1 MSVECQQ
8 IKQRRGG
15 GAQACTTIG
24 VRGEKIGTG
33 LTRAEPRDGTAT
45 KPASGVVSVVF
56 VVHGSH
62 DDDAEVDV
70 LRRLLLRKECV
81 VPTAHWFVAAK
92 SMGLNFSF
100 CRGVFV
106 ERGLRKLRAAAQ

>member
-1 MSVECQQ
+1 VYNYRGAWGEDRDWFDPRRAKGWHRDEAGQWRCQC
-8 IKQRRGG
+8 G
-15 GAQACTTIG
+15 
-24 VRGEKIGTG
+24 
-33 LTRAEPRDGTAT
+33 
-45 KPASGVVSVVF
+45 F
-56 VVHGSH
+56 VVHGSY